1 MGTVM
6 IYNSVVTTEVKPD
19 IVGLIIKLNAKCK
32 TAKEAADKIN
42 EDRNLAKTFISSK
55 ASYRADSY
63 HQTDFNLTKRTY
75 RETYYVRKDNK
86 NSEISQT
93 EYDNLSQVN
102 RNEYTRMTREHFLYY
117 EANLSLVAVLNYGDT
132 VVTDLMGIFNMCTEK
147 DFKCDYEHA
156 ISDELEDTTMQE
168 LYTKCINQ
176 GVAAVQNIVNNLN
189 FATSKE
195 VKLLEVRDPAAS
207 STPTRYDGAMMR
219 KSAMCMMEEDA
230 AFGAAYEPEQ
240 IITPE
245 LLEELFNNNIELKK
259 SLDLTLDF

>member
-6 IYNSVVTTEVKPD
+6 IYNSVATKEVKPD
-19 IVGLIIKLNAKCK
+19 VVGLMIRLNAKCK

-42 EDRNLAKTFISSK
+42 EDRNLAKTFITNK
-55 ASYRADSY
+55 ESYRTDSY
-63 HQTDFNLTKRTY
+63 HQTDFNLRKQTY
-75 RETYYVRKDNK
+75 RETYYVRKNNDK
-86 NSEISQT
+86 TEISQ
-93 EYDNLSQVN
+93 EEWNNLSQVN

-117 EANLSLVAVLNYGDT
+117 EANLSLVSVLNYGDT

-156 ISDELEDTTMQE
+156 ISDELEDATMQE

-176 GVAAVQNIVNNLN
+176 GVVAVQNIVNHLN
-189 FATSKE
+189 FVTSKE
-195 VKLLEVRDPAAS
+195 VKLLEVRDPAAI
-207 STPTRYDGAMMR
+207 STPTHYDGAMMR
-219 KSAMCMMEEDA
+219 KSAMCMEDA
-230 AFGAAYEPEQ
+230 CLGASAYEPEQ

-259 SLDLTLDF
+259 SLDLTLEF